1 MKFSKIFLPIS
12 RRDKENIYPFDLF
25 ITHECLVIDLV
36 LFLMMAIILA
46 FLCKF
51 SGHFFETI
59 FLVQIV
65 NVHILIFVD
74 KNF

>member
-1 MKFSKIFLPIS
+1 MKFSKIFFLPIS

-36 LFLMMAIILA
+36 LFLMIAIILA

-51 SGHFFETI
+51 SGHFFATI
-59 FLVQIV
+59 FLVEIV
-65 NVHILIFVD
+65 NVLIFLD